1 MNLSEKI
8 IVTGKICGVMN
19 KLFTI
24 SLLTGIMLCGCQV
37 SEPEICNVPEPQTF
51 TAEIEDNNDGA
62 ATRTSLDE
70 QRNVLWTKG
79 DQVSIFAGST
89 ANAKYLVSDDSDG
102 KTSATLNMESTSS
115 FVAGNEIE
123 NNVAYYPYS
132 ADVQIAK
139 NGTAYT
145 ISGITLP
152 ATQTY
157 ATASFG
163 NGAFPMAAITASTKD
178 TNLGFK
184 NVLGGLKLQLKGT
197 ASIASISVSG
207 NANEIL
213 CGSANV
219 TVSSEATPT
228 IELTDKSATTVTL
241 DCGTAGVQLNSETAT
256 TFIIAL
262 PPVTMASGFTVT
274 IKDIYG
280 KQMPKISANSQTITR
295 STLLAMPEFAYT
307 ASSSTDFTKEPL
319 TITSIGKT
327 SVALARY
334 VGDTETNTDVDIKL
348 QYSMNGGDWK
358 TYTVGGIIS
367 LSDADSLQFRPQTS
381 TGNSTFSSSKYYY
394 KFKVGGEGK
403 VIASGNVMSLLDRT
417 LKATSAPERCFYAL
431 FYDVDNL
438 VSAAD
443 LQLPATE
450 LSAYCYDNMFCGCTA
465 LVRAPELLPATK
477 MADHCYSQMF
487 DSCTAL
493 VGAPELP
500 ATEMA
505 DYCYWRM
512 FYRCTSLTEAPALPA
527 KRLAEWCYSMM
538 FEGCTSLT
546 EAPAL
551 SAKRLAERCCN
562 RMFYGCTSLTAAPPE
577 LPAIDLTSGTHCY
590 LSMFQGC
597 TALTSAPKL
606 PATGL
611 SESCYLSMFEGCTS
625 LTTAPELHAT
635 TLANYCYKRMF
646 YGCTSLTAAPEL
658 PATTL
663 VIECYRNMFN
673 GCTNLNHVEAM
684 FTNSP
689 SYIWEDDGSTIW
701 YTYEWLNGVASEGT
715 FVMNEDAT
723 WKESDVRGVNG
734 IPTGWTVVKQ

>member
-1 MNLSEKI
+1 MVNRIFI
-8 IVTGKICGVMN
+8 IMRNRLASAALAVLALCACQEESLN
-19 KLFTI
+19 I
-24 SLLTGIMLCGCQV
+24 SI
-37 SEPEICNVPEPQTF
+37 PEVERF
-51 TAEIEDNNDGA
+51 TASIDENYSGA
-62 ATRTSLDE
+62 PTRTSLDGE
-70 QRNVLWTKG
+70 GNVLWTKG
-79 DQVSIFAGST
+79 DQVSVFSAST
-89 ANAKYLVSDDSDG
+89 INEQYQVSDASAG
-102 KTSATLNMESTSS
+102 KASAELSKVSTGSS
-115 FVAGNEIE
+115 YVAGGEIG
-123 NNVAYYPYS
+123 NNVAFYPYS
-132 ADVQIAK
+132 SGVSIAK
-139 NGTAYT
+139 SGSGYVL
-145 ISGITLP
+145 SGITLP

-157 ATASFG
+157 AEASFA
-163 NGAFPMAAITASTKD
+163 NGAFPMASVTASTSDK
-178 TNLGFK
+178 NLKFK
-184 NVLGGLKLQLKGT
+184 NILGGIKLQIKGT

-207 NANEIL
+207 NAGEIL

-219 TVSSEATPT
+219 TVSSSEVPSIA
-228 IELTDKSATTVTL
+228 LSDASATTVTL

-280 KQMPKISANSQTITR
+280 NQMQKISANSQTIAR
-295 STLLAMPEFAYT
+295 STLLAMLEFPYT
-307 ASSSTDFTKEPL
+307 ASSSTDFTKEPI
-319 TITSIGKT
+319 TITSVGKT
-327 SVALARY
+327 SVALSRY
-334 VGDTETNTDVDIKL
+334 VGDTETNTDVNITL
-348 QYSMNGGDWK
+348 QYRINSGGWFN
-358 TYTVGGIIS
+358 YTVGGIIS
-367 LSDADSLQFRPQTS
+367 LSDADALQFRSRTS
-381 TGNSTFSSSKYYY
+381 NSTFSSGKYYY

-403 VIASGNVMSLLDRT
+403 VIASGNAMSLLNKNLSVT
-417 LKATSAPERCFYAL
+417 KAPERCFFAL

-450 LSAYCYDNMFCGCTA
+450 LSAYCYANMFCGCTA

-512 FYRCTSLTEAPALPA
+512 FYRCTSLTEVPALPA

-562 RMFYGCTSLTAAPPE
+562 RMFFGCTSLTAAPPE

-606 PATGL
+606 PATAL
-611 SESCYLSMFEGCTS
+611 SQSCYYSMFEGCTS

-689 SYIWEDDGSTIW
+689 SYIWEDDGSTVW
-701 YTYEWLNGVASEGT
+701 YTYAWLDGVASEGT

-734 IPTGWTVVKQ
+734 IPTGWTVVTR

>member
-1 MNLSEKI
+1 MRHRFARNFPCGRKVRCVAAMNLSEKI
-8 IVTGKICGVMN
+8 LVTGKIYGVMN

-24 SLLTGIMLCGCQV
+24 SLLTGIMLCGCQA
-37 SEPEICNVPEPQTF
+37 SEPEISNVPEPQTF
-51 TAEIEDNNDGA
+51 TAIIENNNDST

-79 DQVSIFAGST
+79 DQVSIFAGSA
-89 ANAKYLVSDDSDG
+89 ANAKYQVSDDSDG

-115 FVAGNEIE
+115 FVTGSEIE

-132 ADVQIAK
+132 ANVQIEK
-139 NGTAYT
+139 KGTAYT

-152 ATQTY
+152 ATQAY

-213 CGSANV
+213 CGSADV

-280 KQMPKISANSQTITR
+280 KQMQKISTNSQTIAR
-295 STLLAMPEFAYT
+295 STLLTMSEFPYT
-307 ASSSTDFTKEPL
+307 VDSSVTDYTKEPL

-334 VGDTETNTDVDIKL
+334 VGDYETNTDANIAL
-348 QYSMNGGDWK
+348 QYRINSGGWK
-358 TYTVGGIIS
+358 TYTVGGIIN
-367 LSDADSLQFRPQTS
+367 LADADALQFRPQTS
-381 TGNSTFSSSKYYY
+381 TGNSTFSSDEYYY
-394 KFKVGGEGK
+394 KFKVGGEDEGK
-403 VIASGNVMSLLDRT
+403 VIASGNVMSLLSRT
-417 LKATSAPERCFYAL
+417 FKSVTSAPEYCFYAL
-431 FYDVDNL
+431 FEDVDNL

-450 LSAYCYDNMFCGCTA
+450 LSKYCYYTMFSGCTA
-465 LVRAPELLPATK
+465 LVRPPKQLPATEL
-477 MADHCYSQMF
+477 AEWCYSSMF
-487 DSCTAL
+487 RGCKAL

-500 ATEMA
+500 ATKMA
-505 DYCYWRM
+505 ERCYNYM
-512 FYRCTSLTEAPALPA
+512 FYDCTSLKEAPALPA
-527 KRLAEWCYSMM
+527 KRLANHCYYCM
-538 FEGCTSLT
+538 FNGCTSLV
-546 EAPAL
+546 
-551 SAKRLAERCCN
+551 
-562 RMFYGCTSLTAAPPE
+562 AAPE
-577 LPAIDLTSGTHCY
+577 LPAIDLTSGPNCY
-590 LSMFQGC
+590 TQMFHGC
-597 TALTSAPKL
+597 TSLTSAPKL
-606 PATGL
+606 PATAL
-611 SESCYLSMFEGCTS
+611 SQGCYYSMFEGCTS
-625 LTTAPELHAT
+625 LTTAPELNAT
-635 TLANYCYKRMF
+635 TLANACYKRMF
-646 YGCTSLTAAPEL
+646 YNCTGLTAAPDL

-663 VIECYRNMFN
+663 VDNCYNQMFS
-673 GCTNLNHVEAM
+673 GCKNLSYIEAM
-684 FTNSP
+684 FTTEPVNASQY
-689 SYIWEDDGSTIW
+689 SGHTW
-701 YTYEWLNGVASEGT
+701 EWLSGVASEGT
-715 FVMNEDAT
+715 FVKNEDAT
-723 WKESDVRGVNG
+723 WDVTGING
-734 IPTGWTVVKQ
+734 IPTGWTVATR